1 MLNNVN
7 FIDFEHRMTQNYN
20 GLHPIDVKGVSN
32 ANNFYQCRYLWNK
45 IYSKFKFD
53 FGDLK
58 WDLNTFR
65 MLLFRYGSVAIF
77 KSKDSGWIF
86 APWSVE
92 KLNLY
97 LNPKKIRGYKL
108 YYNEYF
114 TDLEGEID
122 KDCVIV
128 KVMDDY
134 CGLNDLVVA
143 TAEVLANCDKAINVA
158 LMNANVNL
166 VGYADDKKDAEEI
179 KTAYGKATQGEPL
192 VVVNKNKLRDGKDNI
207 LEPFTNHDTVM
218 SMDRLLTC
226 RRTIVNNFLTE
237 IGINNANN
245 NKKER
250 LITDEVNAND
260 EEVSANISVIY
271 ENIKKGFDAFNK
283 ISGLNISVELKE
295 TDNGEFEPNND
306 EGVEADV

>member
-1 MLNNVN
+1 MLNY
-7 FIDFEHRMTQNYN
+7 IDFETRMTANYN
-20 GLHPIDVKGVSN
+20 GLQPINVKGVSN
-32 ANNFYQCRYLWNK
+32 INNYYQVRYLYNK

-65 MLLFRYGSVAIF
+65 MLLFRFGSVAIF
-77 KSKDSGWIF
+77 KSKDAGWIF

-114 TDLEGEID
+114 ADLEGEVD

-128 KVMDDY
+128 KIMDDY
-134 CGLNDLVVA
+134 LGLQDLVES
-143 TAEVLANCDKAINVA
+143 TAELLANCDKTINIA

-166 VGYADDKKDAEEI
+166 VAYADDKKEAEEI
-179 KTAYGKATQGEPL
+179 KQAYAQATKGEPL
-192 VVVNKNKLRDGKDNI
+192 VVTNKNKLKEGKDNL

-271 ENIKKGFDAFNK
+271 DNIKKGFEAFNK
-283 ISGLNISVELKE
+283 ISGLNISVELNE
-295 TDNGEFEPNND
+295 TDNADFNPIEESGGENN
-306 EGVEADV
+306 V

>member
-1 MLNNVN
+1 M
-7 FIDFEHRMTQNYN
+7 DFEARMTRNYN

-32 ANNFYQCRYLWNK
+32 FNNMYQCRYLWNK

-65 MLLFRYGSVAIF
+65 MLLFRYGSVAVF
-77 KSKDSGWIF
+77 KSKYAGWVF

-122 KDCVIV
+122 KDCVII
-128 KVMDDY
+128 KCMDDY
-134 CGLNDLVVA
+134 LGLNDLVES
-143 TAEVLANCDKAINVA
+143 TAELLANCDKAINVA

-166 VGYADDKKDAEEI
+166 VGFADDKKMAEEI
-179 KTAYGKATQGEPL
+179 KTAYAEATKGVPL
-192 VVVNKNKLRDGKDNI
+192 VITNKNKLTEGKNSL

-237 IGINNANN
+237 IGINNANS

-260 EEVSANISVIY
+260 EEVSANIEVIY
-271 ENIKKGFDAFNK
+271 DNLKKGFEAFNK
-283 ISGLNISVELKE
+283 ISKLNISVELRE
-295 TDNGEFEPNND
+295 TDNGEFEPNRE
-306 EGVEADV
+306 EGEVNV

>member
-1 MLNNVN
+1 MLNNN
-7 FIDFEHRMTQNYN
+7 YMDFEARMTRNYN

-32 ANNFYQCRYLWNK
+32 FNNMYQCRYLWNK

-65 MLLFRYGSVAIF
+65 MLLFRYGSVAVF
-77 KSKDSGWIF
+77 KSKDAGWVF

-122 KDCVIV
+122 KDCVII
-128 KVMDDY
+128 KCMDDY
-134 CGLNDLVVA
+134 LGLNDLVES
-143 TAEVLANCDKAINVA
+143 TAELLANCDKAINVA

-166 VGYADDKKDAEEI
+166 VGFADDKKMAEEI
-179 KTAYGKATQGEPL
+179 KTAYAEATKGVPL
-192 VVVNKNKLRDGKDNI
+192 VITNKNKLTGKNSL

-237 IGINNANN
+237 IGINNANS

-260 EEVSANISVIY
+260 EEVSANIEVIY
-271 ENIKKGFDAFNK
+271 DNLKKGFEAFNK
-283 ISGLNISVELKE
+283 ISKLNISVELRE
-295 TDNGEFEPNND
+295 TDNGEFEPNRE
-306 EGVEADV
+306 EGEVNV